1 MFARV
6 FGAQATLLS
15 ADIVTIEVDLSRGLH
30 SFTIVGLPD
39 KAVEESRDRL
49 SAAIKN
55 SNFDSPK
62 SKNQKIVIS
71 LAPADIKKEG
81 PIFDLPMALAYL
93 LASED
98 VSFDVSGKVFA
109 GELGLDGALRPIRG
123 ALALARGAL
132 QHGFT
137 SLYVPEKNAEEAA
150 LIEGV
155 TIYPVETL
163 SSLLDHLTG
172 KKLIEPQPQT
182 KLVHKEPSSF
192 VSIDDIRGQETAKRA
207 LEIAAAGG
215 HNIILNGPPGTGKTM
230 LSKALCA
237 IMPALSMQDAIAA
250 TAIHSVAGVL
260 QEPMIT
266 HPPFRSPHHTSSYVS
281 IVGGGTVPRP
291 GEITLAHTGVLFLD
305 EFPEFERRVIDALRQ
320 PLEDRVIHISRIKG
334 STSFPARFVLV
345 AAMNPCPCG
354 NFGSTKPCTCS
365 PLQLQKYRKKISGPI
380 LDRID
385 IWIDVPHIPHEM
397 LELQKNPNSN
407 NLLSEI
413 IKKRVAAARKKQ
425 KLRFEKAK
433 IPIDTNSQ
441 MHPKALETLLE
452 LDGEAEKLLQQ
463 AAKTLDISPRAYHRV
478 LKVARTIADL
488 EESDALLPQ
497 HVLEA
502 LQYRPQ
508 SPAL

>member
-62 SKNQKIVIS
+62 SKNQRIVIS

-98 VSFDVSGKVFA
+98 VSFDATGKIFA
-109 GELGLDGALRPIRG
+109 GELGLDGTLRPIRG
-123 ALALARGAL
+123 TLALARGAL
-132 QHGFT
+132 QHNYT
-137 SLYVPEKNAEEAA
+137 ELYVPEQNAEEAA

-155 TIYPVETL
+155 TVFPVRTL

-172 KKLIEPQPQT
+172 KIHIAPKPQT
-182 KLVHKEPSSF
+182 IIQHHEPTSLIT
-192 VSIDDIRGQETAKRA
+192 IDDIRGQETAKRA

-237 IMPALSMQDAIAA
+237 IMPPLSLQDAIAA

-260 QEPMIT
+260 QETMIT

-281 IVGGGTVPRP
+281 IVGGGTIPRP

-320 PLEDRVIHISRIKG
+320 PLEDRVIHIARIKG

-365 PLQLQKYRKKISGPI
+365 PIQLQKYRKKISGPI

-385 IWIDVPHIPHEM
+385 IWVDVPHIPHGM
-397 LELQKNPNSN
+397 LELQKETNASAS
-407 NLLSEI
+407 LGEAM
-413 IKKRVAAARKKQ
+413 KKRVAAARKKQ
-425 KLRFEKAK
+425 KMRFEKAK
-433 IPIDTNSQ
+433 IPIETNSQ
-441 MHPKALETLLE
+441 MHPKALETLLQ
-452 LDGEAEKLLQQ
+452 LDSEAEKILQQ

-488 EESDALLPQ
+488 DKSDPLLSP
-497 HVLEA
+497 HILEA

-508 SPAL
+508 SIIT